1 MIIKG
6 LKMNVDNFI
15 LDKDIDLQCFA
26 DKIGVSD
33 KTLFN
38 FLKSESIP
46 KSETFIKTSKVL
58 QFDLNKFLDTGIMEK
73 RIINNMG
80 VVTGSTINN
89 VIDGSRHELE
99 LIIEHQKIEIA
110 GLKDAI
116 QQREIIISLLKIK

>member
-1 MIIKG
+1 
-6 LKMNVDNFI
+6 
-15 LDKDIDLQCFA
+15 
-26 DKIGVSD
+26 
-33 KTLFN
+33 
-38 FLKSESIP
+38 
-46 KSETFIKTSKVL
+46 
-58 QFDLNKFLDTGIMEK
+58 MEK